1 MSESKELKYILATQP
16 SFWVA
21 GINCYDHLVAV
32 ATLVARQLS
41 VEFEGE
47 DELGEMNNGHPADVA
62 DCVAWLLREAELL
75 PMTTIKDIVD
85 DYRERYHRYLATP
98 SVESQAEFEAA
109 IAPMLQATV
118 DSAEAEAAPNDEP
131 KANEPNEVAI
141 TPLQS
146 FIDSVERNADERAAE
161 AAAELARLR
170 AEQPTPVQA
179 ATAELI
185 DFTALSLQ
193 EQVEI
198 AETIAEKIAS
208 GESIEAKAIV
218 ELYIVSAELPKA
230 VWCALWWW
238 EAPIN
243 KDAFFAWDHCFRG
256 WQAAGCAAPVD
267 PEIATD
273 HRPRFADLGKAM
285 KSWVVA
291 DIAQKIIDGKP
302 SLAVA
307 SAKVFCQADSLPT
320 LVWGKIEAIVATS
333 QYAPLPSAL
342 THFSY
347 FIDGLGLGRKAD

>member
-109 IAPMLQATV
+109 ITPMLQAVV
-118 DSAEAEAAPNDEP
+118 DSAEREA
-131 KANEPNEVAI
+131 EPNKGV
-141 TPLQS
+141 
-146 FIDSVERNADERAAE
+146 
-161 AAAELARLR
+161 
-170 AEQPTPVQA
+170 
-179 ATAELI
+179 TAELI
-185 DFTALSLQ
+185 DFTTLS
-193 EQVEI
+193 
-198 AETIAEKIAS
+198 AEERDEVVATIAEKIAN
-208 GESIEAKAIV
+208 GESVEAKAIV

-230 VWCALWWW
+230 VWGTLWGW

-256 WQAAGCAAPVD
+256 WQATGCAAPVD

-291 DIAQKIIDGKP
+291 DIAQKIIDGRP
-302 SLAVA
+302 G
-307 SAKVFCQADSLPT
+307 SAKLAIQAFCMTDTIQA
-320 LVWGKIEAIVATS
+320 LVWDNLAERIKEGGYQLDKDLLES
-333 QYAPLPSAL
+333 FGLCFPLS
-342 THFSY
+342 
-347 FIDGLGLGRKAD
+347 G

>member
-1 MSESKELKYILATQP
+1 
-16 SFWVA
+16 
-21 GINCYDHLVAV
+21 
-32 ATLVARQLS
+32 
-41 VEFEGE
+41 
-47 DELGEMNNGHPADVA
+47 
-62 DCVAWLLREAELL
+62 
-75 PMTTIKDIVD
+75 
-85 DYRERYHRYLATP
+85 
-98 SVESQAEFEAA
+98 
-109 IAPMLQATV
+109 
-118 DSAEAEAAPNDEP
+118 
-131 KANEPNEVAI
+131 
-141 TPLQS
+141 
-146 FIDSVERNADERAAE
+146 
-161 AAAELARLR
+161 LR

-218 ELYIVSAELPKA
+218 ESYIVSAELSNA

-256 WQAAGCAAPVD
+256 WQATGCAAPVD

-291 DIAQKIIDGKP
+291 DIAQKIIDGRP
-302 SLAVA
+302 G
-307 SAKVFCQADSLPT
+307 SAKLAIQAFCMTDTIQA
-320 LVWGKIEAIVATS
+320 LVWDNLAERIKEGGYQLDKDLLES
-333 QYAPLPSAL
+333 FGLCFPLS
-342 THFSY
+342 
-347 FIDGLGLGRKAD
+347 G